1 MTNEN
6 KILALKVL
14 QGQSS
19 GTTCVLK
26 SDSCSIG
33 TGNNCTLRVIGRH
46 ISDVHAVLGRQADGN
61 WAVTNKSPNG
71 SFVNQKRI
79 QTQILQEGDVL
90 QIGVET
96 LIRLE
101 NVGKPAKIKRD
112 KSKQDR
118 SSVRAGLLGKR
129 PGMMIG
135 ISAYLL
141 ALVAAGVY
149 LSTSGDSVDELALL
163 KSDVE
168 SALAETSDT
177 LQSKWQAL
185 AMSDDGDASATD
197 TRTEEAHLYYS
208 IVSAGTTDA
217 DRERA
222 INELVRRAGDTF
234 FLAWQM
240 EQQGNEAGARE
251 QYEIV
256 IGLAPDLRL
265 QITWLAARQLK
276 RFREGSR

>member
-46 ISDVHAVLGRQADGN
+46 ISEVHAVLGRQADGN

-79 QTQILQEGDVL
+79 QTQILQEGDIL

-101 NVGKPAKIKRD
+101 NVGKAATTKKHKAIRD
-112 KSKQDR
+112 T
-118 SSVRAGLLGKR
+118 SSARAGRLGKR
-129 PGMMIG
+129 PGMIIG
-135 ISAYLL
+135 IGSYLL
-141 ALVAAGVY
+141 ALVGAGIY
-149 LSTSGDSVDELALL
+149 LSASGDAESELALL

-168 SALAETSDT
+168 SALTETSET
-177 LQSKWQAL
+177 LHSKWQAL
-185 AMSDDGDASATD
+185 AMTGDGDVGLTD